1 MLFSRVKTMNR
12 FVVAVLLFA
21 TGLFADTAEIAY
33 FRGVMLTSNEVP
45 ATTVQATGNATLIAH
60 IVRDDA
66 GKIISGTVDFN
77 VNFAFPPAT
86 TFTGLHIHAA
96 PAGTNG
102 GIIIRPDPD
111 VSAGAPVVSQT
122 GVGSISRSGPI
133 LPTNQA
139 GLDALAGMLRD
150 PSQYYV
156 NLHTTEFPGGAVRGQ
171 LQRADVTVLMGVMSP
186 ANEVPAID
194 STASGFSQ
202 VYVLATRDAAGALTS
217 GQVIFDINYN
227 FGKQTTISGFH
238 IHNGPAGVN
247 AGVIIN
253 TGINGTTGAV
263 VTDATGVG
271 SLQRTAEVDISR
283 AEQVDTLNGLFTHPK
298 DYYINMHTLEFGGG
312 LIRDQLRTTDLM
324 TFKVN
329 LLPSNETPPITG
341 LDATAPSQVFIRT
354 VRAEDGTVLA
364 GSVTF
369 DVNYRFPGA
378 RVEFTGLHVHDG
390 AAGVAGPV
398 RLNSLLSASN
408 SVVSESGFGN
418 VYRFFTVNDVNGV
431 ATLNSL
437 VKNPENHYLNLH
449 TTVNPGG
456 VVRAQLTPVNTAL
469 PIITSGGNAANGG
482 NSAPAGLISIYGTN
496 LAKVTTDL
504 AGWLGK
510 KLPTSYNGVKATIGG
525 KDAPFIN
532 YVSPTQLNLQVPV
545 DVAAGP
551 QPVIVTT
558 PNGASAPANV
568 TIAAVA
574 PAVFADL
581 ANSARG
587 VVTHQNFTLVGP
599 DSPARAGEALII
611 WATGLGQ
618 TTPPLA
624 TGVATTF
631 PPQSDTTQATVS
643 IGGQDARV
651 IYSIASPS
659 FAGLYQIAVTMPS
672 GVAAGTAPVVVR
684 MGSVASAPVNIAV
697 Q

>member
-1 MLFSRVKTMNR
+1 MNR
-12 FVVAVLLFA
+12 FVLPALLCA
-21 TGLFADTAEIAY
+21 TALFADTAEIAY
-33 FRGVMLTSNEVP
+33 FRAVMLPSNEVP
-45 ATTVQATGNATLIAH
+45 PTPVAATGNATVITH
-60 IVRDDA
+60 VVRDDT
-66 GKIISGTVDFN
+66 GKIISGTIDFN
-77 VNFAFPPAT
+77 VNYAFPGET
-86 TFTGLHIHAA
+86 TFTGLHVHAA
-96 PAGTNG
+96 AAGVNG
-102 GIIIRPDPD
+102 GIVLRPEPD
-111 VSAGAPVVSQT
+111 VTAAAPVITQSGAGNIT
-122 GVGSISRSGPI
+122 RSGSV

-139 GLDALAGMLRD
+139 GLDALAGLLRD
-150 PSQYYV
+150 PSQYYA
-156 NLHTTEFPGGAVRGQ
+156 NLHTTVNPGGAIRGQ
-171 LQRADVTVLMGVMSP
+171 LQRADVTVLMGIQSP

-194 STASGFSQ
+194 NPATGVSQ
-202 VYVLATRDAAGALTS
+202 IVVIATRNAAGAFTS
-217 GQVIFDINYN
+217 GQVIFDTNYN
-227 FGKQTTISGFH
+227 FGKQTTISGYH
-238 IHNGPAGVN
+238 IHAGPGGAN
-247 AGVIIN
+247 AGVTIN
-253 TGINGTTGAV
+253 TGINGTTAAV
-263 VTDATGVG
+263 ITDATGVG
-271 SLQRTAEVDISR
+271 SLQRTVEVDLNR
-283 AEQVDTLNGLFTHPK
+283 PEQLATLDGLFTHPK
-298 DYYINMHTLEFGGG
+298 DYYVNMHTLEFPNG
-312 LIRDQLRTTDLM
+312 LIRDQLRTTDLL

-329 LLPSNETPPITG
+329 LSPANETPPITG
-341 LDATAPSQVFIRT
+341 LDATAPSQVLIRT

-364 GSVTF
+364 GSTAF
-369 DVNYRFPGA
+369 DVNFRFPAA
-378 RVEFTGLHVHDG
+378 RVEFVGLHVHDG

-398 RLNSLLSASN
+398 RLNSLITSAN

-418 VYRFFTVNDVNGV
+418 IYKFSTVNDTAGV

-437 VKNPENHYLNLH
+437 VQNPERHYLNLH
-449 TTVNPGG
+449 TTVNASGA
-456 VVRAQLTPVNTAL
+456 VRAPLAAANTTL

-482 NSAPAGLISIYGTN
+482 SSAPAGLISIYGTN

-504 AGWLGK
+504 AGWQGRS
-510 KLPTSYNGVKATIGG
+510 LPTSYNGVRATIGG
-525 KDAPFIN
+525 RNAPFIN

-558 PNGASAPANV
+558 PNGASAAFNV
-568 TIAAVA
+568 TIGAVA

-618 TTPPLA
+618 TTPALA
-624 TGVATTF
+624 TGVAATF

-672 GVAAGTAPVVVR
+672 GVAAGTAPVIVR